1 MKKKSNN
8 FLRVIINQTKV
19 VASNSIDSFTL
30 KLKLMEQIIITDN
43 EQPIISKKLINVV
56 ETP

>member
-30 KLKLMEQIIITDN
+30 KLKLMEQIIITDK
-43 EQPIISKKLINVV
+43 IVGKLYDYNKV
-56 ETP
+56 T